1 LDRTS
6 VFPLSALA
14 APAAIRLSALSVSAA
29 RRAMCVALRW
39 LARRLISL
47 ALFLL
52 SIGFSKVE
60 WLLGATSGQANTW
73 PADGDHNM
81 EKLEKWAVL
90 AAALVTIIG
99 FPLLFISL
107 WYAHRLDVK
116 ISQQLGEITKIA
128 QSENSIALN
137 TMLLNDSSNAG
148 ITHAI
153 QNNKPVLVE
162 NDGGHSEVELDKF
175 LGAFDTIALVYRDG
189 FLSDD
194 HLCSSFAFYIEEAN
208 KNSDVKKY
216 LAEYPN
222 LFNGI
227 RGLLPVINN
236 SKNSYCKQGH

>member
-1 LDRTS
+1 
-6 VFPLSALA
+6 
-14 APAAIRLSALSVSAA
+14 
-29 RRAMCVALRW
+29 
-39 LARRLISL
+39 
-47 ALFLL
+47 
-52 SIGFSKVE
+52 
-60 WLLGATSGQANTW
+60 
-73 PADGDHNM
+73 M

-137 TMLLNDSSNAG
+137 TMPLNDSSNAG
-148 ITHAI
+148 IIHAI

-162 NDGGHSEVELDKF
+162 NGGSYSEVELDKF
-175 LGAFDTIALVYRDG
+175 LGAFDTIALVHRDG

-222 LFNGI
+222 FFNGI

-236 SKNSYCKQGH
+236 SKSSYCKQFH

>member
-1 LDRTS
+1 
-6 VFPLSALA
+6 
-14 APAAIRLSALSVSAA
+14 
-29 RRAMCVALRW
+29 
-39 LARRLISL
+39 
-47 ALFLL
+47 
-52 SIGFSKVE
+52 
-60 WLLGATSGQANTW
+60 
-73 PADGDHNM
+73 M

-175 LGAFDTIALVYRDG
+175 LGAFDTIALVHRDG
-189 FLSDD
+189 F
-194 HLCSSFAFYIEEAN
+194 
-208 KNSDVKKY
+208 
-216 LAEYPN
+216 
-222 LFNGI
+222 
-227 RGLLPVINN
+227 
-236 SKNSYCKQGH
+236 